1 MVMTAL
7 TSDDVL
13 AQRLDE
19 QRPVAVGT
27 GSKGPRR
34 ATVRRS
40 DFDDDWRSQFL
51 DKLWRAYCK
60 ERGIR
65 QPVTWPAARG
75 PHPRLEV
82 RERFLFRG
90 RA

>member
-1 MVMTAL
+1 MLMGVL

-34 ATVRRS
+34 ATVHRS

-51 DKLWRAYCK
+51 DTLWRAYCK

-65 QPVTWPAARG
+65 LPCSWPAPRG
-75 PHPRLEV
+75 PHQRLEA
-82 RERFLFRG
+82 RMRFLFRG
-90 RA
+90 QQ